1 MALWG
6 KRDRYSITGTAN
18 AVLGST
24 TVTGNAAAIF
34 TTEIDGRDSLYI
46 NGTHVKVESTGSA
59 ANSLT
64 LSTAWPSANASA
76 QTIFGQDSP
85 KYVAY
90 DDIDNIYG
98 NDLTEAQV
106 VANRA
111 KGLNTPGWVR
121 YKTYTDMHGVTR
133 HKAEVLVAMRSM
145 TAAVADDAE
154 DAVLADS

>member
-18 AVLGST
+18 AVLGSA
-24 TVTGNAAAIF
+24 TVTGNATATF
-34 TTEIDGRDSLYI
+34 TTEIDNRDSLYI
-46 NGTHVKVESTGSA
+46 NGTHVKVESVTA

-64 LSTAWPSANASA
+64 LSAVWAAANASA

-85 KYVAY
+85 KYIAY
-90 DDIDNIYG
+90 DDIGNIYG
-98 NDLTEAQV
+98 VDLTEAQV

-111 KGLNTPGWVR
+111 EGLNTPGWVR

-133 HKAEVLVAMRSM
+133 HKAESLVVMRSM
-145 TAAVADDAE
+145 TQAVAGDAE
-154 DAVLADS
+154 DTVAADS

>member
-6 KRDRYSITGTAN
+6 KRDSYSITGTAS

-34 TTEIDGRDSLYI
+34 TTEIDARDSVYI
-46 NGTHVKVESTGSA
+46 NGSHVKVESTGPA
-59 ANSLT
+59 ANVLT
-64 LSTAWPSANASA
+64 LSTAWPSANASG
-76 QTIFGQDSP
+76 QTITGQDSP

-90 DDIDNIYG
+90 DDIGNIYG
-98 NDLTEAQV
+98 ADLTEVQV

-121 YKTYTDMHGVTR
+121 YKTYTDMHGNTR
-133 HKAEVLVAMRSM
+133 HKAESLVVMRSM
-145 TAAVADDAE
+145 TAAVAGDAE
-154 DAVLADS
+154 DTVLADS

>member
-24 TVTGNAAAIF
+24 TVTGNATAVF
-34 TTEIDGRDSLYI
+34 TTEIDSRDSVYI
-46 NGTHVKVESTGSA
+46 NGTHVKVEVATE

-85 KYVAY
+85 KYIPY
-90 DDIDNIYG
+90 DDIENIYG
-98 NDLTEAQV
+98 VDLTEAQV
-106 VANRA
+106 AANMA
-111 KGLNTPGWVR
+111 KGLKTPGWVR
-121 YKTYTDMHGVTR
+121 YKTYTDMHGATR
-133 HKAEVLVAMRSM
+133 HKAESLVVMRSM
-145 TAAVADDAE
+145 TQAVAGDAE
-154 DAVLADS
+154 DTVLADT

>member
-18 AVLGST
+18 AVLGSA
-24 TVTGNAAAIF
+24 TVTGNATATF
-34 TTEIDGRDSLYI
+34 TTEIDNRDSLYI
-46 NGTHVKVESTGSA
+46 NGTHVKVESVTA
-59 ANSLT
+59 ANTLT

-85 KYVAY
+85 KDIQF
-90 DDIDNIYG
+90 DDIANIYG
-98 NDLTEAQV
+98 VDLTEAQV

-133 HKAEVLVAMRSM
+133 HKAESLVVMRSM
-145 TAAVADDAE
+145 TQAVASDSE
-154 DAVLADS
+154 DTVAADS

>member
-18 AVLGST
+18 AVLGSA
-24 TVTGNAAAIF
+24 TVTGNATATF
-34 TTEIDGRDSLYI
+34 TTEIDNRDSVYI
-46 NGTHVKVESTGSA
+46 NGSHVKVNSVTA
-59 ANSLT
+59 ANT
-64 LSTAWPSANASA
+64 LILDAVWPSANASA

-90 DDIDNIYG
+90 DDVANIYG

-106 VANRA
+106 AANRA

-121 YKTYTDMHGVTR
+121 YKTYTDMHGNTR
-133 HKAEVLVAMRSM
+133 NKAETLVVMRSM
-145 TAAVADDAE
+145 TQAVAGDSE
-154 DAVLADS
+154 DTVLADS

>member
-18 AVLGST
+18 AVLGSA

-34 TTEIDGRDSLYI
+34 TTEIDARDSLYI
-46 NGTHVKVESTGSA
+46 NGTHVRVEVATA
-59 ANSLT
+59 ANTLT

-76 QTIFGQDSP
+76 QTIYGQDSP

-90 DDIDNIYG
+90 DDITNIYG

-106 VANRA
+106 AANRA
-111 KGLNTPGWVR
+111 KGLYTPGWVR
-121 YKTYTDMHGVTR
+121 YKTYTDMHGNTR
-133 HKAEVLVAMRSM
+133 NKAEVLVVMRSM
-145 TAAVADDAE
+145 TQAVAGDAE
-154 DAVLADS
+154 DTVLADT